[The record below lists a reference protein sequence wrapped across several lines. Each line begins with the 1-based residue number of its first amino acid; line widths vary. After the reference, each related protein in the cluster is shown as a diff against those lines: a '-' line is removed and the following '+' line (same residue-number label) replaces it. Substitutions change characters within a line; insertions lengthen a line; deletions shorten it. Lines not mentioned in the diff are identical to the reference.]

1 MELRLRDLAPIDPL
15 GVPLP
20 SGTAVTLD
28 EVAARR
34 AGAPGPRERDAPPC
48 PVVSFEEDG
57 DA

>member
-20 SGTAVTLD
+20 SG
-28 EVAARR
+28 EEAARR
-34 AGAPGPRERDAPPC
+34 WLAGAPGPLGRGAPRC
-48 PVVSFEEDG
+48 PEVSFEEDG